1 MNRSVMNVV
10 YQECVLSCMWSVMNG
25 SVKNVCVMNGS
36 TVNLACYEL
45 VYHES
50 SLSVGIVV
58 SNECGLL

>member
-50 SLSVGIVV
+50 GLSVGIVV
-58 SNECGLL
+58 SNESSLL